1 MGLENGLK
9 DNSLFLNMIFEAGL
23 FLSKQQK
30 ENQIVFVQNFLLK
43 THKKNEWDNV
53 GWGHVL
59 LTKLSHVILQLLTD
73 RFYLKNQTSTNLQ
86 YINK

>member
-30 ENQIVFVQNFLLK
+30 ENQIVFVQNFPLK
-43 THKKNEWDNV
+43 THKKMNGIMWV
-53 GWGHVL
+53 GGHVL